1 MRNSLLCVLNHTTIK
16 NTPLQPLKQP
26 SLSLNDQKMSSCTVD
41 PPPYPQRG
49 KAVSVKPSSNTG
61 TDAIYGMYGVVIATP
76 KFS

>member
-1 MRNSLLCVLNHTTIK
+1 
-16 NTPLQPLKQP
+16 
-26 SLSLNDQKMSSCTVD
+26 MSSCTVD